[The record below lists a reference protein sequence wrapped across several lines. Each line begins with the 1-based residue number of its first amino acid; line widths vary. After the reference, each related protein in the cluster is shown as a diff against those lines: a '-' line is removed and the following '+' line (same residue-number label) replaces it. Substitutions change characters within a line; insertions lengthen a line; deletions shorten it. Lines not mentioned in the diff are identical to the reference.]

1 MKLKKPFFA
10 SALAVLC
17 LTVAPGCSRSNYPA
31 KNSQEDTIPAVKNA
45 LRDQA
50 FKVRITQMYPQYRR
64 SIPITTY
71 FSLELRN
78 DSVFSDLPYFGE
90 AYVAQF
96 PTDHGLVFEAPVKE
110 LKFTPGKK
118 GETEVSFQA
127 RHNSDIFTY
136 TVTLWKNGS
145 TDIRVQAVQRQSIS
159 YHGELEEN
167 K

>member
-1 MKLKKPFFA
+1 MKLKNIIFTGVLTA
-10 SALAVLC
+10 LC
-17 LTVAPGCSRSNYPA
+17 LTAAPGCSRGSYPT
-31 KNSQEDTIPAVKNA
+31 STTQEETLPAVTKA
-45 LRDQA
+45 IQERA
-50 FKVRITQMYPQYRR
+50 FRIRVTQMYPQYRR
-64 SIPITTY
+64 SIPINTY
-71 FSLELRN
+71 FSLGLRN

-96 PTDHGLVFEAPVKE
+96 PTDNGLVFEAPVKE

-136 TVTLWKNGS
+136 TVTLWNNGLA
-145 TDIRVQAVQRQSIS
+145 DIRVQAVQRQSIS

>member
-1 MKLKKPFFA
+1 
-10 SALAVLC
+10 
-17 LTVAPGCSRSNYPA
+17 
-31 KNSQEDTIPAVKNA
+31 
-45 LRDQA
+45 
-50 FKVRITQMYPQYRR
+50 MYPQNRR
-64 SIPITTY
+64 SIALTTY
-71 FSLELRN
+71 FSLALRH

-110 LKFTPGKK
+110 LEFKSGKK
-118 GETEVSFQA
+118 GETKITFQA

-136 TVTLWKNGS
+136 NVTLWNNGS
-145 TDIRVQAVQRQSIS
+145 ADIRVQAMQRQSIS

>member
-1 MKLKKPFFA
+1 MKQKNMIFA
-10 SALAVLC
+10 GALAALC
-17 LTVAPGCSRSNYPA
+17 LTVAPGCSRSSYPG
-31 KNSQEDTIPAVKNA
+31 NSPQQDTLPAVKNA
-45 LRDQA
+45 LRDHA

-64 SIPITTY
+64 SISLTTY

-96 PTDHGLVFEAPVKE
+96 PTDPGLVFEAPIKE

-136 TVTLWKNGS
+136 TVTIWNNGS